1 MGHHG
6 NSFLSFGGV
15 APIGEVGG
23 WIELGRTILG
33 STNATIDVTGIADK
47 RYLKFLWEADKPSAR
62 ETRMRLGNGSFDSA
76 DNYADSF
83 SVNDGTENVQ
93 VTQNGMRINNNALN
107 ADDWGI
113 GYIFNLAGKEKLTLS
128 WMEEN
133 IAGTANVPSRQEGA
147 HKWANTSV
155 SIDQLQ
161 LILNGSGSFGIGS
174 ELVILGWDPADTHT
188 SNFWE
193 PLADVDLSAGVDST
207 IDSGTFTAK
216 KYLWVQAW
224 YKGTAVGSVGNTF
237 MRVGNGTVDTG
248 SNYAS
253 RGSTNGLAD
262 VTALTTQTA
271 ATIYDDAGSDNVGFF
286 INFFILNNASNEKL
300 IINHGVQGNAAGAA
314 SPPTRFESVNKW
326 TNTSVQINRIELI
339 PQAATPLLAKESF
352 LKVWGSD

>member
-15 APIGEVGG
+15 APVGEIGG
-23 WIELGRTILG
+23 WIELGRTTLG
-33 STNATIDVTGIADK
+33 SANATIDVTGIADK
-47 RYLKFLWEADKPSAR
+47 RYLQFLWQADKPSAR

-76 DNYADSF
+76 GNYADRF
-83 SVNDGTENVQ
+83 SVNGGGDNPQ
-93 VTQNGMRINNNALN
+93 VSQTGMRINNNALN
-107 ADDWGI
+107 EDDWGI
-113 GYIFNLAGKEKLTLS
+113 GYISNLAGNEKLTLS
-128 WMEEN
+128 WMAET
-133 IAGTANVPSRQEGA
+133 IAGAGNTPSRQEGV

-193 PLADVDLSAGVDST
+193 PLADVDLSAGVDTT

-237 MRVGNGTVDTG
+237 MRVGNGTVDTDP
-248 SNYAS
+248 NYAS
-253 RGSTNGLAD
+253 RGSTNGVAD
-262 VTALTTQTA
+262 VTSFSQTA
-271 ATIYDDAGSDNVGFF
+271 ATIFDDAGSDNVGFF
-286 INFFILNNASNEKL
+286 INFFVKNNASNEKL

-314 SPPTRFESVNKW
+314 SSPVRFESVNKW
-326 TNTSVQINRIELI
+326 ANTSVQLNRIELI
-339 PQAATPLLAKESF
+339 PQAATPILAKESF
-352 LKVWGSD
+352 LKVWGSN